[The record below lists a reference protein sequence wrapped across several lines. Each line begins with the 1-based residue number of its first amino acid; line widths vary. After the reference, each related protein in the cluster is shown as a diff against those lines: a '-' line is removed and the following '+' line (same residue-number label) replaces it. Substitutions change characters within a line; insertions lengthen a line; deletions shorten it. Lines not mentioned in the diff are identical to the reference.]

1 MKSTRIAVGKY
12 CYLTKKQRTKK
23 LRMQYKKKL
32 KGAYNEKD

>member
-12 CYLTKKQRTKK
+12 CYLTKKQRAKK
-23 LRMQYKKKL
+23 LRMQNKKKL